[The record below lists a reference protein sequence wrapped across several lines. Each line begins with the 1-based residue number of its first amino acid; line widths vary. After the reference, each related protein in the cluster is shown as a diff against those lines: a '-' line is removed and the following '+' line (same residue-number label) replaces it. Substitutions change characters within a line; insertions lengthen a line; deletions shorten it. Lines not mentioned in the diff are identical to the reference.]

1 MDEYPLDDRQES
13 ELHGNQSDASDY
25 SFYYDQ
31 KKMQDVAE
39 EIRERVEI
47 LKQGGYI
54 ELLLHTL
61 GEDLVK
67 QINDSRK
74 TATPLMHIT
83 VADDLRIFIPELDNR
98 EVKMPSLARALYVF
112 YLRHK
117 EGVEFKFLSEFT
129 EEMFSL

>member
-1 MDEYPLDDRQES
+1 M
-13 ELHGNQSDASDY
+13 
-25 SFYYDQ
+25 
-31 KKMQDVAE
+31 
-39 EIRERVEI
+39 
-47 LKQGGYI
+47 
-54 ELLLHTL
+54 
-61 GEDLVK
+61 K

-129 EEMFSL
+129 EEIFSLYRLASNRLDDARLRARWTVSLIP